1 MTAVQSGHYP
11 LEHRVGETER
21 LYVQGATMAP
31 DCMAMLE
38 KIGVGP
44 GWHCLDMGCGPRGIT
59 DLLAARVGASGR
71 VVGLDAD
78 AAFVAH
84 AREHESA
91 TIEFIQG
98 NAYATGLPG
107 GTFDLVHTRFVG
119 STAGEPEALLRETIR
134 LARPG
139 GVVAMEEP
147 DMATLI
153 CNPPSPA
160 WDALRAALIGAFAAV
175 GSDINL
181 GRRLYALARHAGLAD
196 VQYRPFVVGVRSGE
210 PIADYLPS
218 TVESLRGTIVDR
230 GLMSAADLKT
240 AIADCRAHL
249 RNPDVS
255 FMLYAVVQVWGRT
268 PVTA

>member
-1 MTAVQSGHYP
+1 
-11 LEHRVGETER
+11 
-21 LYVQGATMAP
+21 
-31 DCMAMLE
+31 
-38 KIGVGP
+38 
-44 GWHCLDMGCGPRGIT
+44 MGCGPRGIT
-59 DLLAARVGASGR
+59 DLLAARVGA
-71 VVGLDAD
+71 
-78 AAFVAH
+78 AAVWSDSTPMRRSSTY

-91 TIEFIQG
+91 TIEFVQG

-119 STAGEPEALLRETIR
+119 STAGEPEALLREAMR

-196 VQYRPFVVGVRSGE
+196 VQYRPFLVGVRSGD
-210 PIADYLPS
+210 PITDYLPS
-218 TVESLRGTIVDR
+218 TVESLRGTIRRSRIDVGRRSRHRARRLPRAPAQSGRVVHTLR
-230 GLMSAADLKT
+230 GGPGLGTDAGHCMTFAT
-240 AIADCRAHL
+240 A
-249 RNPDVS
+249 S
-255 FMLYAVVQVWGRT
+255 
-268 PVTA
+268 TAEGGEA